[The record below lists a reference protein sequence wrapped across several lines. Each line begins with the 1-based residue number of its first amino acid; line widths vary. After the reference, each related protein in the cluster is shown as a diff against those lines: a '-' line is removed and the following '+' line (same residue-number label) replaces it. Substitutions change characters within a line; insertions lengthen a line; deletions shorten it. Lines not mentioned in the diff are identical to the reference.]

1 MLKDLFPA
9 AYPRYLALPIFGPIL
24 DDFATWLLTQGY
36 HHATRRK
43 HITRM
48 VGVDAYLQRHGH
60 NTLKTL
66 TLEGVQT
73 CWQWYNRHHVHAAST
88 VRVLQQYLAAHG
100 CLPTPRPQPVS
111 PLQAYLEQYTHYL
124 QRVRGFALL
133 TIGQHRCT
141 VTSLL
146 EHLAT
151 QHTAWQLTDLT
162 PSTIEQFLTS
172 VGQRLCRATLQHV
185 VAHIR
190 GFLRFL
196 ALSGAIPS
204 ALTYHIDTPRV
215 YRLEQLPR
223 VLAWETVGQLLLS
236 IDRTTAPGR
245 RDYAMLLLIATYG
258 LRNSD
263 IVALTLEDIQ
273 WRRETLQLTQHKTGQ
288 PLVLPL
294 TDAIGTA
301 LLEYLRHERPTSACR
316 QLFLRARAPMGP
328 LARTA
333 VTDVFQAWAR
343 RSGLAIPFQGAH
355 CLRHSYALYL
365 LRQGVSLKAIGDVL
379 GHRTVESTCGYLR
392 LSFQDLRDVALPVP
406 REESQA

>member
-1 MLKDLFPA
+1 MLTDLFPTA
-9 AYPRYLALPIFGPIL
+9 SPRYLTLPIVGPIL
-24 DDFATWLLTQGY
+24 DDFAGWLLTQGY

-48 VGVDAYLQRHGH
+48 AGVDAYLQRHGH
-60 NTLKTL
+60 NALKTL
-66 TLEGVQT
+66 TLEEVHA

-88 VRVLQQYLAAHG
+88 VRVFQQYLAAHG
-100 CLPTPRPQPVS
+100 GLPAPRPQPLS
-111 PLQAYLEQYTHYL
+111 PSQAYLEQYTHYL
-124 QRVRGFALL
+124 QSVRGFAPL
-133 TIGQHRCT
+133 TIRQHRCT
-141 VTSLL
+141 VIALL

-151 QHTAWQLTDLT
+151 QHTAWRLTDLT
-162 PSTIEQFLTS
+162 TSTIEQFLTC

-196 ALSGAIPS
+196 MLSGAIPS
-204 ALTYHIDTPRV
+204 ARVYHIDTPRV

-245 RDYAMLLLIATYG
+245 RDYAMLRLIATYG

-263 IVALTLEDIQ
+263 IVALTFEDIQ

-294 TDAIGTA
+294 TDAVGTA
-301 LLEYLRHERPTSACR
+301 LLEYLRHERPTSTCR
-316 QLFLRARAPMGP
+316 QLFLRARAPIGP

-355 CLRHSYALYL
+355 CLRHSYALHL

>member
-9 AYPRYLALPIFGPIL
+9 AYPRYLALPIVGPIL
-24 DDFATWLLTQGY
+24 DDFAAWLLAQGY

-66 TLEGVQT
+66 TLEDVQA

-100 CLPTPRPQPVS
+100 CLPAPRPQPVS

-124 QRVRGFALL
+124 QSVRGFAPL
-133 TIGQHRCT
+133 TMGQHRCT
-141 VTSLL
+141 VTCLL

-162 PSTIEQFLTS
+162 PATIEQFLTS

-273 WRRETLQLTQHKTGQ
+273 WRREILLLTQHKTGQ

-316 QLFLRARAPMGP
+316 QLFLRARAPLGP

-355 CLRHSYALYL
+355 CLRHSYALHL

>member
-9 AYPRYLALPIFGPIL
+9 AYPRYLALPIVGPIL
-24 DDFATWLLTQGY
+24 DDFAAWLLAQGY

-66 TLEGVQT
+66 PLADVQA

-100 CLPTPRPQPVS
+100 CLPAPRPQPVS

-124 QRVRGFALL
+124 QSVRGFAPL
-133 TIGQHRCT
+133 TMGQHRCT
-141 VTSLL
+141 VTCLL

-162 PSTIEQFLTS
+162 PATIEQFLIS

-273 WRRETLQLTQHKTGQ
+273 WRREILLLTQHKTGQ

-316 QLFLRARAPMGP
+316 QLFLRARAPLGP

-355 CLRHSYALYL
+355 CLRHSYALHL

>member
-9 AYPRYLALPIFGPIL
+9 AYPRYLTLPIVGPIL
-24 DDFATWLLTQGY
+24 DGFAGWLLTQGY
-36 HHATRRK
+36 PHATRRK
-43 HITRM
+43 HITRL

-60 NTLKTL
+60 HDLKTL
-66 TLEGVQT
+66 TLADVQA

-88 VRVLQQYLAAHG
+88 VRVFQQYLTAQG
-100 CLPTPRPQPVS
+100 CLPAPRPQPCS
-111 PLQAYLEQYTHYL
+111 PSQAYLEQYTHYL
-124 QRVRGFALL
+124 QSVRGFAPL
-133 TIGQHRCT
+133 TIAQHRCT
-141 VTSLL
+141 VTCLL
-146 EHLAT
+146 EHLTT
-151 QHTAWQLTDLT
+151 QHAAWRLTDLT
-162 PSTIEQFLTS
+162 ASTIERFLTC

-196 ALSGAIPS
+196 MLSGAIPS
-204 ALTYHIDTPRV
+204 ALVHPIDTPRV

-245 RDYAMLLLIATYG
+245 RDYAMLLLMATYG

-263 IVALTLEDIQ
+263 IVALTLDDIQ

-294 TDAIGTA
+294 TDAVGTA
-301 LLEYLRHERPTSACR
+301 LLEYLRHERATSACR
-316 QLFLRARAPMGP
+316 RVFLRARAPMGP

-355 CLRHSYALYL
+355 CLRHSYALHL

>member
-9 AYPRYLALPIFGPIL
+9 ASPRYLTLPIAGPL
-24 DDFATWLLTQGY
+24 LADCAGWLLTQGY
-36 HHATRRK
+36 PHATRRK
-43 HITRM
+43 HIPRM
-48 VGVDAYLQRHGH
+48 VGVDASLQRHGH

-66 TLEGVQT
+66 TLADGQA

-88 VRVLQQYLAAHG
+88 VRVFQQYLTAHG
-100 CLPTPRPQPVS
+100 CLPAPQPQPCS
-111 PLQAYLEQYTHYL
+111 PSQAYLKQYTHYL
-124 QRVRGFALL
+124 QSVRGFAPL
-133 TIGQHRCT
+133 TIAQHRCT
-141 VTSLL
+141 VTHLL

-151 QHTAWQLTDLT
+151 QHTALRLTDLT
-162 PSTIEQFLTS
+162 ASTLEQLLTC
-172 VGQRLCRATLQHV
+172 VGQRLCRATRQHV

-190 GFLRFL
+190 GLLRFL

-204 ALTYHIDTPRV
+204 ALAHHIDTPRV

-236 IDRTTAPGR
+236 IDRTTPPGR
-245 RDYAMLLLIATYG
+245 RDYAMLLLMATYG

-273 WRRETLQLTQHKTGQ
+273 WRRETLQLTQHKTSQ

-294 TDAIGTA
+294 TDAVGTA

-316 QLFLRARAPMGP
+316 QLFLRARAPLGP

-333 VTDVFQAWAR
+333 VTDVFQAWAS

-355 CLRHSYALYL
+355 CLRHSYALHL

>member
-9 AYPRYLALPIFGPIL
+9 AYPRYLTLPIFGPML
-24 DDFATWLLTQGY
+24 DDFAGWLLTQGY

-48 VGVDAYLQRHGH
+48 VGIDAYLQQHGH
-60 NTLKTL
+60 HVLKTL
-66 TLEGVQT
+66 TLEAVQA
-73 CWQWYNRHHVHAAST
+73 CWQWYNRHNVHAAST
-88 VRVLQQYLAAHG
+88 VRVLQQYFAAHG
-100 CLPTPRPQPVS
+100 GLPAPRPQPCS
-111 PLQAYLEQYTHYL
+111 PSQAYLEHYTHYL
-124 QRVRGFALL
+124 QSVRGFSPL
-133 TIGQHRCT
+133 TIAQHRCT
-141 VTSLL
+141 VTRLL

-151 QHTAWQLTDLT
+151 QHTAWRITDLT
-162 PSTIEQFLTS
+162 ASTIAQFLTC
-172 VGQRLCRATLQHV
+172 VGPRLCRATLQHV

-196 ALSGAIPS
+196 ALSGDIPS
-204 ALTYHIDTPRV
+204 ALAHHIDTPRV

-273 WRRETLQLTQHKTGQ
+273 WRGETLQLTQHKTGQ

-294 TDAIGTA
+294 TDAVGTA
-301 LLEYLRHERPTSACR
+301 LLAYLRHERPPSTCR

-355 CLRHSYALYL
+355 CLRHSYAMHL

-379 GHRTVESTCGYLR
+379 GHRTVESTFGYLR

-406 REESQA
+406 REENQA